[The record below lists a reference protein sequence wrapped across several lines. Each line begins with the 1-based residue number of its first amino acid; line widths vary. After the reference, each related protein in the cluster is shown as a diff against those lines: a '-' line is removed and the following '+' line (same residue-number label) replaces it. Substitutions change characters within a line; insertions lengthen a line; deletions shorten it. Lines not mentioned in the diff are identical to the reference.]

1 MNICF
6 IINDWY
12 TMDPLIETSIR
23 LLHECLIRGHN
34 TGVLYPENLTI
45 RNNVAYGFVKMLE
58 RTDKIPD
65 NMVTFFKK
73 TTFKESMLPLSGF
86 DAIFVRKNPPIDSIM
101 LNFLDSIKDDVFIIN
116 DVEGMRKANNKLYTV
131 GFYAPDIDF
140 LPETHVSKNKKYLKR
155 IIDESVH
162 DKMILKPLNGYG
174 GSGVIVIEKS
184 AKHNINSLLD
194 FYIDGSGERNYVIL
208 QEYVEGAQEGDVRVL
223 MLNGKA
229 IGAYRRVPAEGD
241 IRSNIHAGGSPAKH
255 ELTPKQKEICNKI
268 GHKLVADR
276 LYFVGVDIIQ
286 DKLIE
291 VNVLSPGGIT
301 NINKL
306 NKLKL
311 QKDVIDFVESA
322 VNVNNEQINKK
333 DQAVKRKHTARQE
346 IFNA

>member
-12 TMDPLIETSIR
+12 KMDPVIETSIR
-23 LLHECLIRGHN
+23 LIHESHIRGHN

-58 RTDKIPD
+58 RKEKIPD
-65 NMVTFFKK
+65 NMVTYFNK
-73 TTFKESMLPLSGF
+73 TTFKEVMLPLSGF
-86 DAIFVRKNPPIDSIM
+86 DAIFVRKNPPIDNIM

-116 DVEGMRKANNKLYTV
+116 DVEGMRKANNKHYTV
-131 GFYAPDIDF
+131 GFYSPEVDF

-208 QEYVEGAQEGDVRVL
+208 QEYVDGAQEGDIRVL

-229 IGAYRRVPAEGD
+229 IGAYKRVPAEGD
-241 IRSNIHAGGSPAKH
+241 IRSNIHAGGTPAKH
-255 ELTPKQKEICNKI
+255 ELTEKQREICNKI
-268 GHKLVADR
+268 GPKLVADG
-276 LYFVGVDIIQ
+276 LYFVGVDIIH

-291 VNVLSPGGIT
+291 INVLSPGGVT
-301 NINKL
+301 NINKM
-306 NKLKL
+306 NKVKL
-311 QKDVIDFVESA
+311 QKDILDFVEDA
-322 VNVNNEQINKK
+322 VHKNDEIINKK
-333 DQAVKRKHTARQE
+333 DMAVKRKQAARQE